1 MSRDNIETEII
12 ALLHRAA
19 RLADE
24 RRFEDWVRLFSE
36 DGSYSAIT
44 HENFHDQGLYLFKD
58 DGIEALK
65 ERAIFLMGFWK
76 VPRGKTLHT
85 ITNIEVSQRDTASAS
100 ARSYFTLFR
109 TGDMKHSELHACG
122 EYQDEFV
129 RKNDRWLF
137 KQRRVIVDSNVLPP
151 KFTEL
156 L

>member
-1 MSRDNIETEII
+1 MSSDNTEKEII
-12 ALLHRAA
+12 ALLHHAA

-24 RRFEDWVRLFSE
+24 RRFEEWVGLFSE

-85 ITNIEVSQRDTASAS
+85 ITNIEVEPRDADSVT

-109 TGDMKHSELHACG
+109 TGDMEHSELHACG

-129 RKNDRWLF
+129 RAHGQWLF

>member
-1 MSRDNIETEII
+1 MSSDNTEKEII

-24 RRFEDWVRLFSE
+24 RHFEEWVGLFSE

-85 ITNIEVSQRDTASAS
+85 ITNIEVEPRDDDSVT

-109 TGDMKHSELHACG
+109 TGDMEHSELHACG

-129 RKNDRWLF
+129 HDNGQWLF

>member
-1 MSRDNIETEII
+1 VSRDNIEKAII
-12 ALLHRAA
+12 ALLHQAA

-24 RRFEDWVRLFSE
+24 RRFEDWVRLFAE

-44 HENFHDQGLYLFKD
+44 YENFHDQGLYLFKD

-65 ERAIFLMGFWK
+65 ERAIFLTGFWK

-85 ITNIEVSQRDTASAS
+85 ISNIQIGQCDADSATAL
-100 ARSYFTLFR
+100 SYFTLFR
-109 TGDMKHSELHACG
+109 TGDMEHSELHACG

-129 RKNDRWLF
+129 RNDNQWLF
-137 KQRRVIVDSNVLPP
+137 KQRRVIVDSNVLPSG
-151 KFTEL
+151 FTEL